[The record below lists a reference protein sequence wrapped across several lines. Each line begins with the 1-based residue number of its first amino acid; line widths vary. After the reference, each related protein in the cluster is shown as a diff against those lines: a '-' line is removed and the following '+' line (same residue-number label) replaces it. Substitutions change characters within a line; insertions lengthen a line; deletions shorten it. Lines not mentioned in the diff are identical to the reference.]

1 MIQPIDLGKAI
12 EQFIQSL
19 PSLPAPR
26 RYASSIKSE
35 RKWTGIEPDI
45 LEATSRNPYVR
56 SSIRGACESNRLAT
70 RIAASAGSCT
80 R

>member
-45 LEATSRNPYVR
+45 LEAASKTPCVR
-56 SSIRGACESNRLAT
+56 SLTPKACQSSRLAT